1 MRTPSSPSARAA
13 RVPRLVAVA
22 SAAGVLASVV
32 CPGSARAQS
41 TVTFGGSA
49 STENGVEGE
58 GAVSA
63 PAAGPNP
70 NEVWEE
76 RDAALG
82 ESSTLSGA
90 TGLMHLQHAQGSA
103 PGQLRVAF
111 VTEFFS
117 AGFLCTTEYPCKNPR
132 AAGELTSD
140 TLHHIG
146 GTLNL
151 NVSILKWLEAYA
163 STSARANSDEANRP
177 TLLQVVGDST
187 LGVKGHWG
195 LSRIFYVGGFADL
208 LLVNGTGSVGL
219 AGGGTGFRFGP
230 VATLDLRGTESR
242 TPLRVSTSVSY
253 TFDNT
258 GKVLEDT
265 EANRGQPVTRIE
277 RFGLGVNRV
286 DHVDVGVGVEGFVAK
301 DRVRPFVEY
310 NMLVPSNRQG
320 YVCQLD
326 NISNDECLGNKV
338 VVPSKL
344 TVGGRF
350 FPWKKG
356 FGLTA
361 ALDVGITGVGSFIE
375 ELSPT
380 PPWTAYLAAGWAI
393 DTQDRPPVE
402 RIRIVE
408 KTTQARGNKIK
419 GFVHEAGG
427 SAGVPNAIVAWE
439 NHPELTSLATG
450 ADGRFVTH
458 EIPAGTYV
466 FAVKAEGFKD
476 GSCNGMMGQADLQ
489 IDCPLEALPRVG
501 AIVGHVRDA
510 ETQQPVPNARVKVV
524 DGQRKELSFT
534 ADAQGN
540 FRGEQ
545 IAPGTANVTVDAEGY
560 MTLVQPSD
568 LKARTDNAVEL
579 LVRKRPKNALVN
591 VGKSEITLKQQIQF
605 AVDSAVILPESV
617 ALMSEIADAMLRN
630 PRITRVEIQGHTD
643 NSGTPE
649 HNKILSEQRAAA
661 VRDWLAAHGVPGDR
675 LVARG
680 FGQEKPLVPNVTTGN
695 KARNRRVQFIILDQ
709 EAAAAGAGKAAA
721 PKP

>member
-1 MRTPSSPSARAA
+1 MRTPSSRPTRASRA
-13 RVPRLVAVA
+13 LRLGAVLGVAGALAQVVHLRKA
-22 SAAGVLASVV
+22 SAQ
-32 CPGSARAQS
+32 SA
-41 TVTFGGSA
+41 VTFGGSA
-49 STENGVEGE
+49 STSSGVEE
-58 GAVSA
+58 SA
-63 PAAGPNP
+63 STPMAADAPNP
-70 NEVWEE
+70 NEEWEA
-76 RDAALG
+76 RDSALG
-82 ESSTLSGA
+82 ESNSLSGA
-90 TGLMHLQHAQGSA
+90 TGLLHLRHAQGSA

-111 VTEFFS
+111 ITGYFS
-117 AGFLCTTEYPCKNPR
+117 AGFLCTSDYPCKNPR

-163 STSARANSDEANRP
+163 ATGARANSDDANRP
-177 TLLQVVGDST
+177 TLLQVVGDT
-187 LGVKGHWG
+187 TFGVKGHWA
-195 LSRIFYVGGFADL
+195 LSKILYVGGFADL

-230 VATLDLRGTESR
+230 VATLDLRGTSSR
-242 TPLRVSTSVSY
+242 TPLRVSASVNY

-258 GKVLEDT
+258 GQVLKDT

-286 DHVDVGVGVEGFVAK
+286 DHVDVGVGAELFFAR

-326 NISNDECLGNKV
+326 NVSNDDCLGNKV
-338 VVPSKL
+338 VVPSKVTL
-344 TVGGRF
+344 GGRF

-356 FGLTA
+356 FSLTA

-380 PPWTAYLAAGWAI
+380 PPWTLYL
-393 DTQDRPPVE
+393 RPVGHRRRIGPGE
-402 RIRIVE
+402 RIRVVE
-408 KTTQARGNKIK
+408 KTTSAHGGKIK

-427 SAGVPNAIVAWE
+427 SDGVANAIVAWE

-466 FAVKAEGFKD
+466 FAVKAEGYKD
-476 GSCNGMMGQADLQ
+476 ATCNGLLGEADMQ

-510 ETQQPVPNARVKVV
+510 ETQAPVPAARIKLV
-524 DGQRKELSFT
+524 DAQKKELTFT

-545 IAPGTANVTVDAEGY
+545 IAPGAANVTVEADGY

-568 LKARTDNAVEL
+568 LKPRTDNAVEL
-579 LVRKRPKNALVN
+579 LVRKRPKN
-591 VGKSEITLKQQIQF
+591 
-605 AVDSAVILPESV
+605 
-617 ALMSEIADAMLRN
+617 R
-630 PRITRVEIQGHTD
+630 
-643 NSGTPE
+643 
-649 HNKILSEQRAAA
+649 
-661 VRDWLAAHGVPGDR
+661 
-675 LVARG
+675 
-680 FGQEKPLVPNVTTGN
+680 
-695 KARNRRVQFIILDQ
+695 
-709 EAAAAGAGKAAA
+709 
-721 PKP
+721 